1 MSKIQLP
8 LLISPNMKLS
18 QYDTEH
24 GKGMNDAVL
33 LSERKYILPNGKESI
48 FFVFT
53 RVPPD
58 QLKLSPIEQRQV
70 QTSIIRNLIDT
81 RLNSLKATIKQ
92 KEIVHNSI
100 NRMDEGNTKNSDKN
114 LVSADEFNSLIN
126 NKKFSSLIPNRKV
139 VRFLDSENTI
149 INKSDKK

>member
-48 FFVFT
+48 FLVFT

-58 QLKLSPIEQRQV
+58 QLKLSSIEQRQD
-70 QTSIIRNLIDT
+70 QTSLIRNLIGT
-81 RLNSLKATIKQ
+81 RLKSLKATKIQ
-92 KEIVHNSI
+92 KDIVQNGI
-100 NRMDEGNTKNSDKN
+100 NRMDENNTSSSDKN
-114 LVSADEFNSLIN
+114 HVSADGFNGLIN

-139 VRFLDSENTI
+139 VRFLESENTI
-149 INKSDKK
+149 INKPDKK